1 MLDTV
6 DAGLARVRAEA
17 EDEIPLPEG
26 ATSLHFM
33 QAIYR
38 DPRQPM
44 TRRMK
49 AAMAAL
55 PFEHP
60 KLGATYAV
68 KGERDFAAEMRA
80 IAMRSGKPYYLDGH
94 VKHIDG
100 KSFIKDAEGNWVE
113 DPRDT
118 RPSQPL
124 PQLPAGESKMPPF
137 RRRL

>member
-49 AAMAAL
+49 AA
-55 PFEHP
+55 
-60 KLGATYAV
+60 T
-68 KGERDFAAEMRA
+68 
-80 IAMRSGKPYYLDGH
+80 
-94 VKHIDG
+94 
-100 KSFIKDAEGNWVE
+100 
-113 DPRDT
+113 PRDT
-118 RPSQPL
+118 RLSQPV